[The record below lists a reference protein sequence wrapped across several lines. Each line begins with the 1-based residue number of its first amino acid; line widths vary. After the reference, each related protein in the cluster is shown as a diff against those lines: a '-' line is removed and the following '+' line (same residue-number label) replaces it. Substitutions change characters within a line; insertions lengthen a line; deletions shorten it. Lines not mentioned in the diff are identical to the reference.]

1 LSKFIKQGNSDG
13 AARIARQLVSQ
24 GVRLKATS
32 QLENE
37 EEFQYENNFVTSL
50 SWIIIFFNNRIFVQF
65 DGNEYGI
72 DQNGGTIPIH
82 VFPSTTVRELR
93 AAVCRNVFI

>member
-1 LSKFIKQGNSDG
+1 MK
-13 AARIARQLVSQ
+13 
-24 GVRLKATS
+24 
-32 QLENE
+32 
-37 EEFQYENNFVTSL
+37 
-50 SWIIIFFNNRIFVQF
+50 IIPLLLFHELFCFNNRIFVQF

-93 AAVCRNVFI
+93 AAVCRKVFV